1 MDPSRL
7 ILITVGLVAVGF
19 LQLVTSQPIPLDMVP
34 EAVDDMYSG
43 CKKEMAKKVK
53 YTYFKKEFNGAF
65 KQAWIN
71 AEKCSNKPKDAVDKA
86 LNKDHMR
93 AICAYSSNDIYSQ
106 FNAAVRTN
114 KKTYSS
120 SFKFHSLHFWLTS
133 AIQILRDHQ
142 GCHNTFR
149 RTKSVFTGKVNN
161 LMRFGSF
168 ASSSFRRDLYGFG
181 SETCFHMRTCL
192 GAYLKHYP
200 IFQSV
205 EKEVLIPPYEIFK
218 ITHIFN
224 GQGTCPPLPDCK
236 RVFVLQSVGKQS
248 KLNCRVAK

>member
-43 CKKEMAKKVK
+43 CKKEMAKKVNDK
-53 YTYFKKEFNGAF
+53 YFKKEFHGIF

-71 AEKCSNKPKDAVDKA
+71 AGKCSHKKPNPVDKA
-86 LNKDHMR
+86 LNKQHMH
-93 AICAYSSNDIYSQ
+93 AICAYSSKIIYKE

-114 KKTYSS
+114 KNTYSS

-133 AIQILRDHQ
+133 AIQILKDHQ

-161 LMRFGSF
+161 LMRFGTF
-168 ASSSFRRDLYGFG
+168 ASSSFDNTFLKYG

-192 GAYLKHYP
+192 GAYLKQYEV
-200 IFQSV
+200 FDN
-205 EKEVLIPPYEIFK
+205 KEVLIPPYEIFK

-224 GQGTCPPLPDCK
+224 GQGTYPPLPDCK